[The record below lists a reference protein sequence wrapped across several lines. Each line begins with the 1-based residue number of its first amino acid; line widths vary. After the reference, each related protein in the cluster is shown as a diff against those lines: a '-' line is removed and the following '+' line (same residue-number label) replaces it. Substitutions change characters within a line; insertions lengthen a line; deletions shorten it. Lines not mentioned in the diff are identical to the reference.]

1 MWNFKTL
8 FILPKPQFPHVQNED
23 KDSNGLISWWGD
35 LIKLCTKTL
44 QLWVAPTGS
53 RSQKENALATLI

>member
-35 LIKLCTKTL
+35 LTKLCTKTL
-44 QLWVAPTGS
+44 Q
-53 RSQKENALATLI
+53 